1 MTTETTTTNVRA
13 VLYTRVSSDEQA
25 LRGFGLDAQMT
36 ELRAHAATQQYT
48 IVGEFTDDGYSGA
61 VLGRPGL
68 DCLRESVRMGAVDVV
83 LMYDPDRLSRRLAH
97 ALLLL
102 EELEQRARV
111 EFITTQRAQTPEGTL
126 LLHMKA
132 AIGEFERLKIV
143 QRTQYGKREK
153 ARRGLVVASH
163 PYGYRFAPPIQDG
176 AKIKNSGRLE
186 IYEPEAN
193 TIRMIYSWLID
204 EGRSLRSIVDELR
217 RLGIPS
223 SGPGRRWGTTT
234 VRRIVA
240 SPRYTGRVFFNQSH
254 TTAQGRR
261 LRDRADW
268 IPVDIPAIVTPER
281 HAAALAA
288 LARNGAP
295 RRTAR
300 VRPLRT
306 AWPPAMLAVRPPLRV
321 LPQSRAPILP
331 LLCAQPPGGRG
342 AVPRTVDLCDRR
354 RGGCLARDLRS
365 ASPARGAPRGH
376 GALRDQPG
384 RSRC

>member
-48 IVGEFTDDGYSGA
+48 IVGEFKDDGYSGA
-61 VLGRPGL
+61 VLDRPGL

-153 ARRGLVVASH
+153 ARRGLVVPSH

-186 IYEPEAN
+186 IYEHEAN

-223 SGPGRRWGTTT
+223 SRPGRRWGTTT

-254 TTAQGRR
+254 TTAQ
-261 LRDRADW
+261 
-268 IPVDIPAIVTPER
+268 
-281 HAAALAA
+281 
-288 LARNGAP
+288 
-295 RRTAR
+295 
-300 VRPLRT
+300 
-306 AWPPAMLAVRPPLRV
+306 
-321 LPQSRAPILP
+321 
-331 LLCAQPPGGRG
+331 
-342 AVPRTVDLCDRR
+342 
-354 RGGCLARDLRS
+354 RS
-365 ASPARGAPRGH
+365 AAP
-376 GALRDQPG
+376 
-384 RSRC
+384 